1 MKKVKKKREK
11 LGPKIERLEKKMVNI
26 GTTAP
31 DLFSK
36 LDKPFKSPTRTVGQK
51 ASDWLAKWVGSWTFI
66 IFIAIIMI
74 LWITIN
80 TSWLLFGREWDP
92 YPFILLNFV
101 LSTLAAVQAPII
113 LMSQNRTSQ
122 KDRARS
128 EYDYAVN
135 KKAEKEIRQIQA
147 QLDRIERKM
156 TGKR

>member
-1 MKKVKKKREK
+1 MKKKGKERKKLGPEVEK
-11 LGPKIERLEKKMVNI
+11 LGEKMVHINI
-26 GTTAP
+26 GGSKSF
-31 DLFSK
+31 LK
-36 LDKPFKSPTRTVGQK
+36 LDKPFKLPARTVGQK

-66 IFIAIIMI
+66 IFIAILMI
-74 LWITIN
+74 VWITVN

-113 LMSQNRTSQ
+113 LMSQNRESQ

-135 KKAEKEIRQIQA
+135 KKAEKEIRQIQV
-147 QLDRIERKM
+147 QLSRIERRL
-156 TGKR
+156 TR